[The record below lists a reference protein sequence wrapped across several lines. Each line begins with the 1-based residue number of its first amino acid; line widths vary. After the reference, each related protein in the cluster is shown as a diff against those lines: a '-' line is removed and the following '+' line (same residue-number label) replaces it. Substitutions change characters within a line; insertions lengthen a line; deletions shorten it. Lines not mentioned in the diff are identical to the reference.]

1 MSDTTKN
8 IYQRIAAVMAEVKY
22 VQKDAQ
28 VGEVGK
34 SWSYKAVSHD
44 NVTACVRPAFLDHG
58 IVLTVSLVESAL
70 ELTGASTKN
79 GFPITRYRGRYQAEF
94 VNIDSPEDK
103 VIIFVDGYANDEG
116 DKHPGKAMSYA
127 TKYAIL
133 KTLNLETGLG
143 DEGRT
148 QGNGGDP
155 PAEDSSKEPIKPP
168 QSKSAKA
175 DGKEGPTKA
184 AVSDEKASPGLI
196 KMLRANA
203 KEKDVEGAIEK
214 KLEAKKVTW
223 ETLSK
228 TEAGLL
234 LKWVKEL
241 KVEAASA

>member
-8 IYQRIAAVMAEVKY
+8 IYQRIAAVMNEVKY

-44 NVTACVRPAFLDHG
+44 NVTACARPAFLDNG
-58 IVLTVSLVESAL
+58 IVLTVSLVESSL
-70 ELTGASTKN
+70 EPTGASTKN
-79 GFPITRYRGRYQAEF
+79 GFPITKYRGRYQAEF
-94 VNIDSPEDK
+94 VNIDNPEDRI
-103 VIIFVDGYANDEG
+103 VIFVDGYANDEG

-155 PAEDSSKEPIKPP
+155 PEGGKEPIKQP
-168 QSKSAKA
+168 QSKS
-175 DGKEGPTKA
+175 EKA
-184 AVSDEKASPGLI
+184 ATTAGPSKASVDGEKASPGLI
-196 KMLRANA
+196 TMIKKYA
-203 KEKDVEGAIEK
+203 KEKDVVGAIDKQLAAKEK
-214 KLEAKKVTW
+214 TY
-223 ETLSK
+223 ETLNK

-234 LKWVKEL
+234 LKWVKDL